1 MKPGPDLPPDP
12 LLDEEIRTELA
23 RDLIEQ
29 GRVSLPLV
37 LVLLL
42 VMARMLGQ
50 ALFSN
55 RAALL
60 WYGFLL
66 AVVLL
71 RWAHTYLAL
80 QGPGPLSSPRVR
92 MWSFAFG
99 SPWRLFSHAFAFHA
113 SRLPYQ

>member
-12 LLDEEIRTELA
+12 LLDEEVRSELA

-55 RAALL
+55 RAALA

-66 AVVLL
+66 VIVVL
-71 RWAHTYLAL
+71 RWGHTYLAL
-80 QGPGPLSSPRVR
+80 HGPGPFSSPRVR
-92 MWSFAFG
+92 MWSFACG
-99 SPWRLFSHAFAFHA
+99 ALMMGLGLAVVSALVYP
-113 SRLPYQ
+113 